1 MPWHKFK
8 ENISYQREEVIAECE
23 RRIDS
28 GAVENTDSARWYLG
42 HIAAADADMLRF
54 KPFGTKSFGRCPW
67 NPSVWQTDAAKPIW
81 IEQPLPKGL
90 GK

>member
-1 MPWHKFK
+1 MPWHKF
-8 ENISYQREEVIAECE
+8 EEGELYSPREIVEECE

-28 GAVENTDSARWYLG
+28 GAVQNTASARWYLG
-42 HIAAADADMLRF
+42 HIASVDADMLKF

-67 NPSVWQTDAAKPIW
+67 NPSVWTRAGEPIW